1 MFARLLLLFLLIP
14 LIELYVLIRIGSFI
28 GALNTIFLL
37 ILTAATGAILARKQG
52 MNTLWQIQQ
61 SLSMGKIPAG
71 ELLDGLLII
80 FAAILLISPGIV
92 TDMMSFLLLI
102 PFTRRFF
109 KRWIKRRMQNWID
122 RKNGMTPV

>member
-80 FAAILLISPGIV
+80 FARY
-92 TDMMSFLLLI
+92 F
-102 PFTRRFF
+102 
-109 KRWIKRRMQNWID
+109 
-122 RKNGMTPV
+122 